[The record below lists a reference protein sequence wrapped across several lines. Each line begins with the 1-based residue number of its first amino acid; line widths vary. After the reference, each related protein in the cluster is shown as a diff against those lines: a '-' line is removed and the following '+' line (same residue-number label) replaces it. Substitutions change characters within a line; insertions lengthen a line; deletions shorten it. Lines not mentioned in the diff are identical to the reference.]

1 MPQTSQIVALSAPR
15 AFLEYLELPI
25 EHDSV
30 TKLIE
35 HTRSEHR
42 KDDFQ
47 LDEKLLAF
55 SMNPATKGRYNK
67 AATIKGIFKANYC
80 PLNVSLPA
88 PTKPERTRQI
98 SHGILEAIYDNLP
111 RDELR
116 AIIDLQAFAGERVAC
131 LCALTPISSWEDYD
145 DRYTLIRI
153 KARNTKA
160 RYDHISIIPKPL
172 ADSLRAYAKR
182 LERSCPF
189 PNYETL
195 WREIR
200 ELTLERF
207 GIRLTS
213 HYLRKRFASIAAKTR
228 MSVNSWDYLMGDKP
242 SLGHHAEAYS
252 LEDYSGLVKEYD
264 TYLASCL
271 PIKNRKEPDEPIN
284 LMKQTTDVNT
294 LLKTIET
301 LQETIK
307 ALTLQLAE
315 ARTN

>member
-1 MPQTSQIVALSAPR
+1 VALSAPR
-15 AFLEYLELPI
+15 AFLEYLGLRIKPN
-25 EHDSV
+25 SV

-35 HTRSEHR
+35 QARNEHR
-42 KDDFQ
+42 KDNFQ

-55 SMNPATKGRYNK
+55 AMNPPTKGRYNK

-88 PTKPERTRQI
+88 PSKPERTRQI

-131 LCALTPISSWEDYD
+131 LCALTTISSWEDFD
-145 DRYTLIRI
+145 HRYTLIRI

-160 RYDHISIIPKPL
+160 RYDHVSIIPKPL
-172 ADSLRAYAKR
+172 ADYLRAYAKS
-182 LERSCPF
+182 LGRSCPF

-200 ELTLERF
+200 ELTLKNF

-213 HYLRKRFASIAAKTR
+213 HYLRKRYASIAAKTR
-228 MSVNSWDYLMGDKP
+228 MPVNSWDYLMGDKP

-252 LEDYSGLVKEYD
+252 LEDYSSLVEEYD
-264 TYLASCL
+264 RYLAPCL
-271 PIKNRKEPDEPIN
+271 PIKNHKEPEEPIN
-284 LMKQTTDVNT
+284 LIRQTPEANT
-294 LLKTIET
+294 LLRTIET
-301 LQETIK
+301 LQETVK
-307 ALTLQLAE
+307 ALTLQLTE
-315 ARTN
+315 ARTH